1 MNRGAVAGSS
11 RGTLPPML
19 EALSDAVRAEWI
31 KLRTVRSTAWLLALA
46 VALTVG
52 VSTLTVEIVKCPAS
66 CGTDT
71 TKTSLTGVMLGQ
83 AIVAVLAVLVISGE
97 YSTGMIRAT
106 IAAMPRRL
114 VMLAAKAITVSTLVL
129 VTGVGSVFG
138 SLLAGRIFLPH
149 NGFTRRADLVPLSAY
164 YEPTL
169 RAAIGSVLYLVLIG
183 LFSLGV
189 ATAVR
194 DSGAAITVVLGLIY
208 VVPIIGGLVLN
219 PHWERRF
226 ERYAPT
232 NAGLAIQATKGL
244 AKLPIGP
251 WEGLAVLAIWSAV
264 AVLAGGLMLRFR
276 DA

>member
-1 MNRGAVAGSS
+1 MSRDELSETFGAL
-11 RGTLPPML
+11 T
-19 EALSDAVRAEWI
+19 DAVRAEWT
-31 KLRTVRSTAWLLALA
+31 KLMTVRSTTWLLATA
-46 VALTVG
+46 VVLTVG

-66 CGTDT
+66 CGADT

-83 AIVAVLAVLVISGE
+83 AIVAVLAVVVMTGE

-114 VMLAAKAITVSTLVL
+114 VMLAAKAITVSALVL
-129 VTGVGSVFG
+129 IVGVVSVLG
-138 SLLAGRIFLPH
+138 SLLAGRIFLPQ
-149 NGFTRRADLVPLSAY
+149 NGFTHPAYFVPLSGY
-164 YEPTL
+164 YRPML
-169 RAAIGSVLYLVLIG
+169 RAAVGSVLYLTLIG

-194 DSGAAITVVLGLIY
+194 ESAAAITVVLGLVY
-208 VVPIIGGLVLN
+208 VVPIVGGLTLS

-244 AKLPIGP
+244 GKLPIGP
-251 WEGLAVLAIWSAV
+251 WEGLAVLAAWAV
-264 AVLAGGLMLRFR
+264 VAMVAGGLVLRFR

>member
-1 MNRGAVAGSS
+1 MSRAAG
-11 RGTLPPML
+11 LPDTFEAPVF
-19 EALSDAVRAEWI
+19 EALSDAVRAEWV
-31 KLRTVRSTAWLLALA
+31 KLRTVRSTASLLAIA
-46 VALTVG
+46 VVLTVG
-52 VSTLTVEIVKCPAS
+52 ISALTVEIVKCPAS
-66 CGTDT
+66 CGADA

-83 AIVAVLAVLVISGE
+83 AMVAVLAVLVMTGE

-114 VMLAAKAITVSTLVL
+114 VMLAAKAITVSVLVL
-129 VTGVGSVFG
+129 GVGVVSVLG
-138 SLLAGRIFLPH
+138 SLLVGRILLPQ
-149 NGFTRRADLVPLSAY
+149 NGFTHPANFVPLSVY
-164 YEPTL
+164 YGPTL
-169 RAAIGSVLYLVLIG
+169 RAAVGSVLYLALIG

-194 DSGAAITVVLGLIY
+194 ESAVAITVVLGLVY
-208 VVPIIGGLVLN
+208 VVPILGGLTLS

-226 ERYAPT
+226 DRYAPT

-251 WEGLAVLAIWSAV
+251 WEGLAVLAVWAIV
-264 AVLAGGLMLRFR
+264 AMMAGGLALRFR